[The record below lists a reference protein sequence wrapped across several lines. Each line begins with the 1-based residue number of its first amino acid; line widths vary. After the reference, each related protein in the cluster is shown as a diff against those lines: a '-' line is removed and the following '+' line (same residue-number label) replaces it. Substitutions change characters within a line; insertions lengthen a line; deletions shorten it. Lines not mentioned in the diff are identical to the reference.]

1 MTNTTAITQ
10 QDTKRLY
17 SYIAPMARRCFNE
30 AEYIAAAD
38 EICLEYAMSANWEY
52 TYDDIVSAYKYDDW
66 KQLNELRTPPD
77 LRYKRFDD
85 YISVINNKWGD
96 CERLWQRESLEII
109 LLLPYIF
116 ERLAYGLKHD
126 VTIVDIKEEYDKISS
141 GYDNASEAQLPYEPD
156 PPLLYLIPQDLKVI
170 YNKREIRPRQPYT
183 LTDDEI
189 RQANEDFNR
198 CYETMNPIE
207 RYLFP
212 GTQEGKVRCR
222 CWDEI
227 FCSIAALSTKNM
239 VPEQYMPFGIRYD
252 YKRILENY
260 YKGEEISY
268 VINLDEFASAARQ
281 SV

>member
-10 QDTKRLY
+10 DAKRLY
-17 SYIAPMARRCFNE
+17 SYIASMARRCFNE
-30 AEYIAAAD
+30 EEYIAAAD
-38 EICLEYAMSANWEY
+38 EICLEYAMSVNWEY

-116 ERLAYGLKHD
+116 ERLAHRLKHD

-156 PPLLYLIPQDLKVI
+156 PPLLYLIPQDLKII
-170 YNKREIRPRQPYT
+170 YQKRKIRPRQPYT
-183 LTDDEI
+183 ITNEEI
-189 RQANEDFNR
+189 RRSKEEFTNYYSR
-198 CYETMNPIE
+198 MNPIE

-212 GTQEGKVRCR
+212 RTEDEKALCR
-222 CWDEI
+222 SWDEI
-227 FCSIAALSTKNM
+227 FCAIVALPKKNI
-239 VPEQYMPFGIRYD
+239 VPELYMPFGTRYD
-252 YKRILENY
+252 YKRILESY
-260 YKGEEISY
+260 YKGGGISISH
-268 VINLDEFASAARQ
+268 VINLDKPAATTQ
-281 SV
+281 